1 LMFLAIVVGGSLT
14 LYAARARAVGG
25 GASFGPISRES
36 FLLANNI
43 LLVVAM
49 ASVLLGTLYP
59 LIIDALNAG
68 KISVGPPYFNAVF
81 YPLTAPLVFLMAL
94 GPIAA
99 WRNASLPDLWTR
111 LKWALGVAVVTA
123 LLLPIALGRW
133 SPLVAFGMFLALW
146 VFVATVVTLVQR
158 LRSAHHGTLMAKLRA
173 NSASWYGMLIA
184 HVGIAV
190 FIVGVTLVKGYEV
203 ERDLKMDVGQSVDV
217 AGDTF
222 TFRGTTPA
230 DGPNY
235 SAEIGAFE
243 LSRNGKLLRTLKP
256 EKRTYL
262 VSGQP
267 GTWAAIDT
275 GLFGD
280 RYISLGEPV
289 TDAGAK
295 GAWSVR
301 IYVKPF
307 VDWIWAGCFLM
318 ALGGFIAV
326 ADRRY
331 RLAPK
336 RKSAPA
342 PVAVPSAAD

>member
-1 LMFLAIVVGGSLT
+1 M
-14 LYAARARAVGG
+14 
-25 GASFGPISRES
+25 
-36 FLLANNI
+36 
-43 LLVVAM
+43 
-49 ASVLLGTLYP
+49 
-59 LIIDALNAG
+59 
-68 KISVGPPYFNAVF
+68 
-81 YPLTAPLVFLMAL
+81 
-94 GPIAA
+94 
-99 WRNASLPDLWTR
+99 
-111 LKWALGVAVVTA
+111 
-123 LLLPIALGRW
+123 
-133 SPLVAFGMFLALW
+133 
-146 VFVATVVTLVQR
+146 
-158 LRSAHHGTLMAKLRA
+158 
-173 NSASWYGMLIA
+173 
-184 HVGIAV
+184 
-190 FIVGVTLVKGYEV
+190 
-203 ERDLKMDVGQSVDV
+203 
-217 AGDTF
+217 
-222 TFRGTTPA
+222 
-230 DGPNY
+230 
-235 SAEIGAFE
+235 
-243 LSRNGKLLRTLKP
+243 
-256 EKRTYL
+256 
-262 VSGQP
+262 SGQP